1 MFWTA
6 MISRKWPHFFA
17 KAAMVGMVGMT
28 LAFTGCEKWRLDAQV
43 KELCDKDGGIK
54 VYETVNL
61 PADQFLDSGLPKFY
75 QLQRVEP
82 ADRLGKDYQFQSET
96 TELKPGS
103 ASLWRSRYV
112 VLRRV
117 DSKTLGEL
125 IVYGR
130 RGGDLPGPWHESYQL
145 CPENTRDVDLVRK
158 IFLVK

>member
-1 MFWTA
+1 M
-6 MISRKWPHFFA
+6 
-17 KAAMVGMVGMT
+17 
-28 LAFTGCEKWRLDAQV
+28 
-43 KELCDKDGGIK
+43 KDGGIK
-54 VYETVNL
+54 LYETVNL
-61 PADQFLDSGLPKFY
+61 PADHFSDNGLPKFY
-75 QLQRVEP
+75 QLQGVEP
-82 ADRLGKDYQFQSET
+82 TDRLGKDYQFRSET

-117 DSKTLGEL
+117 DNKTLGEL
-125 IVYGR
+125 VVYGR